1 MAFFSN
7 TKELLDQF
15 GDLSATG
22 FFDPV
27 HLKDTKVGFSI
38 KHEYPTDI
46 RYKPAVGQKSKKPD
60 NMAAIWVVYTH
71 SAKSESAPSEASVP
85 LRIRIAN
92 MSRYRIKHW
101 DYDYDDVEGDSPSRD
116 SVEAS
121 AATPKPLDLEYPGE
135 YFFDH
140 SQNSFIDRNGK
151 VVSGLEILKR
161 VFNDH
166 CKTVHL
172 LWGLRLRLKLIV
184 KGRFAGLLGGVISV
198 LVWSLKTFFGR
209 SIEDDDSSA
218 GIFRIYK
225 PESLKK
231 YDADSLDVLGYKAS
245 KHVVVLFCILAIAVS
260 YFRYSTGIKEDYWF
274 GVGGSEFLSL
284 VHGLFFIWLLDV
296 VVPWLL
302 FWIINGTIMLKTAV
316 HFMKVKG
323 P

>member
-1 MAFFSN
+1 MAFFPS

-27 HLKDTKVGFSI
+27 HLNDTKVGFSI
-38 KHEYPTDI
+38 KHDYPGDI
-46 RYKPAVGQKSKKPD
+46 RYKPAVGQKSKNPD
-60 NMAAIWVVYTH
+60 NIAAIWVVYTH
-71 SAKSESAPSEASVP
+71 SGKSGSASSESAVP

-140 SQNSFIDRNGK
+140 SRNSFVDRNGK
-151 VVSGLEILKR
+151 VVSGLEILERIFK
-161 VFNDH
+161 DH

-218 GIFRIYK
+218 GIFRTYK

-245 KHVVVLFCILAIAVS
+245 KHVVVLFCILAIAAS
-260 YFRYSTGIKEDYWF
+260 YFRYSTGIDEDYWT

-296 VVPWLL
+296 VVPWFL

-316 HFMKVKG
+316 LFMKVKG